1 VYSKILVPL
10 DGSKRAERIL
20 PHVEMLA
27 LQSKARLVLLQV
39 VLPKIVT
46 DGYNAILPEES
57 MRENRRRFDESLVYL
72 NAVAGELREKG
83 IHAIVVTETGPVVT
97 TIIRVAGREQIDLIA
112 MASHGRSGIS
122 QAFYGSVAAGV
133 LNQVDRPLL
142 IVRSRKTN

>member
-1 VYSKILVPL
+1 MYSKILVPL

-20 PHVEMLA
+20 PHVEALA
-27 LQSKARLVLLQV
+27 LLSKAKLLLLQV
-39 VLPKIVT
+39 VLPKIIT

-57 MRENRRRFDESLVYL
+57 LQENRRRFNESMVYL

-83 IHAIVVTETGPVVT
+83 ILSVTITETGPVVT
-97 TIIRVAGREQIDLIA
+97 TIIGVAGREQADLIA

-133 LNQVDRPLL
+133 LHQVDRPLL
-142 IVRSRKTN
+142 LVRSRKLD